1 MKFSSFLFLTQIMM
15 AESFA
20 PSYTATNKASTCLY
34 SSSIDPLEQTKKQLQ
49 KMSSTSEFDQD
60 EEILYKKLIMKPAS
74 ALKEELKSLRLQTKG
89 RKPDLAKRLVE
100 YYMENNQNDD
110 DEEEEEEEEE
120 MDMQVVT
127 PEWNEGDSEN
137 IQPLRKFAKLPI
149 SKTAGYAL
157 AKANFL
163 TPTPIQESALPL
175 LSKDKESLI
184 LHAETGSGKTL
195 TYLLPITEK
204 LWREDESEDVEGG
217 YALILTPTRELAAQV
232 AGIASV
238 LAPPGSVRL
247 VSNPTNLVRDNYED
261 RERSEGD
268 YGGRFDNVVGG
279 RKGTK
284 IIVGSAKS
292 VMLSLFGSSKL
303 IPPTSKPEAKKFM
316 ADVSYLVLDEVGK

>member
-1 MKFSSFLFLTQIMM
+1 MM

-20 PSYTATNKASTCLY
+20 PSYTVTNKASTCLY

-100 YYMENNQNDD
+100 YYIENSQNDD
-110 DEEEEEEEEE
+110 YEEEEEV

-127 PEWNEGDSEN
+127 PDWNEGDDEN

-163 TPTPIQESALPL
+163 TPTPIQGSALPL

-195 TYLLPITEK
+195 TYLLPITER

-292 VMLSLFGSSKL
+292 IMLSLFGSSKL